1 GDDFSA
7 SVDENKQSV
16 ASVEVKDNKI
26 VVTGLAEGQAAAL
39 VTGGGITQLFTIT
52 VRKGAAGN
60 GWL

>member
-1 GDDFSA
+1 
-7 SVDENKQSV
+7 VDENKMSV

-39 VTGGGITQLFTIT
+39 VTGGGEPQMFTIT